1 MAVMEELHE
10 IKLFGRG
17 GQGIVTAGN
26 LLSEAAAYG
35 GKYAQSIPTFG
46 PERRGGPSICSLRVS
61 DRPILLRCAVTTP
74 ETLCIFDPTIW
85 HHVNILLGFESKG
98 KMIFNTQLLPAE
110 VESVL
115 KEGKYGYRLEGNGY
129 EIWTIDATEIST
141 RILGRPITNTTM
153 LGAFTKATGL
163 VEMDNVNKAIE
174 NRFPGAAQENV
185 NAAEEAFSMVERL

>member
-46 PERRGGPSICSLRVS
+46 PERRGGPSVCSLRIS
-61 DRPILLRCAVTTP
+61 DVPVLLRCAVTTP
-74 ETLCIFDPTIW
+74 EILCVFDPTIW
-85 HHVNILLGFESKG
+85 HHVNILIGFDNSG
-98 KMIFNTQLLPAE
+98 KMMFNTQLSPEDVEE
-110 VESVL
+110 VL
-115 KEGKYGYRLEGNGY
+115 MEGRYGYKLESNGF
-129 EIWTIDATEIST
+129 EIWTVDATEIST

-153 LGAFTKATGL
+153 LGAFAKATGF
-163 VEMDNVNKAIE
+163 VEMENVKKAIE
-174 NRFPGAAQENV
+174 NRFPGKVDENYPKYSYKYSV
-185 NAAEEAFSMVERL
+185 TF